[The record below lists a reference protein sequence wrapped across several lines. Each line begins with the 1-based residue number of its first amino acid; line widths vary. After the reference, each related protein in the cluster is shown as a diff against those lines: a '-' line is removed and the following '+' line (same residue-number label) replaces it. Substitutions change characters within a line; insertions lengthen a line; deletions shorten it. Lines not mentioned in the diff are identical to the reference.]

1 MSGGEDKPVFCNWEP
16 IESFMTPPTTEKR
29 AGMYDLMA
37 VTKALADENRVRL
50 LAALEGG
57 ELCVCQLIEL
67 IGLAPSTV
75 SKHLSILRGARL
87 IEGRKNGRWMY
98 YRLTDEEAP
107 TAAKTALAWLLAALK
122 DRPRI
127 LEDRRRLEQV
137 MKTVPEELCRPQGE
151 LAKKSQK
158 SSGNK
163 GSKPDAQ

>member
-1 MSGGEDKPVFCNWEP
+1 
-16 IESFMTPPTTEKR
+16 MTTPTTEKG

-75 SKHLSILRGARL
+75 SKHLSIMRGARL

-98 YRLTDEEAP
+98 YRLTGDEAP

-122 DRPRI
+122 GRPRI
-127 LEDRRRLEQV
+127 VADRRRLVQV
-137 MKTVPEELCRPQGE
+137 LKTVPEELCRPQGE
-151 LAKKSQK
+151 LAKKSRK

-163 GSKPDAQ
+163 ESKPHAH